1 MKKNLLNVTG
11 TSLPLDVD
19 HDGSDDA
26 TSDMRFGWK
35 LESNLVIKVKRP
47 GLGFATV
54 PISTCP
60 NVATAAAKYTNNSS
74 QFIYY

>member
-1 MKKNLLNVTG
+1 MKKTLLNVTG

-26 TSDMRFGWK
+26 TSDFRMRFGWK
-35 LESNLVIKVKRP
+35 LESHLVIKVKRP

-54 PISTCP
+54 SISTCP
-60 NVATAAAKYTNNSS
+60 NVATAAAKYNNNSS
-74 QFIYY
+74 FVQ